1 MAFPRQFRTFTVLTV
16 GAILGFLAASGG
28 LRIAERADAARPVS
42 DIVADPSAKVQAVA
56 LPCCDA
62 KLDRTSA
69 LANSV
74 QLADASTAVA
84 AHNLA
89 VATAAQVTGKKP
101 NIVVIWGDDVGP
113 TNLSI
118 YSRGVMGYRTPN
130 IDRIGKEGAVF
141 TDHYAHPSCT
151 AGRAAFITGMYPI
164 RSGLTSVGMVGG
176 PVGMQAHDASI
187 AEVLKT
193 QGYATGQFGKNH
205 LGDRNEHLPTVHG
218 FDEFF
223 GNLYHLN
230 TEEEPED
237 EDYPRDPEFK
247 KRHGPRGVM
256 HTYATESEDKT
267 VDPRFGMVGKQRIVD
282 TGPLTRKRMETV
294 DLELITEG
302 TKFMDKAHAE
312 GKPFFVWFATTRMHT
327 FTRVPEKYREKA
339 REFTS
344 YHDAYGAGVIQHD
357 EEVGMI
363 LKRLDDMGIADNTIV
378 IYSSDNGVEHSTY
391 PHGGTTPFRSEKM
404 TTWEGGVRVPM
415 LVRWTGKIKP
425 GTELNGIQSHEDV
438 FTTLSAAAGV
448 TDIRERIAKGDKLG
462 TPVEKK
468 NYIDGVNNLAYWTGQ
483 SDKSARDEYIYYAE
497 SRIQAIRMN
506 QWKAHFFVRDGYY
519 GTTKKLD
526 IPYIFNLRQDPYESY
541 EQTPGPRATL
551 SQEKTYLFNDVMD
564 RLGRHIGTLKQYP
577 PKQKGSSLSIGE

>member
-1 MAFPRQFRTFTVLTV
+1 M
-16 GAILGFLAASGG
+16 
-28 LRIAERADAARPVS
+28 
-42 DIVADPSAKVQAVA
+42 
-56 LPCCDA
+56 
-62 KLDRTSA
+62 
-69 LANSV
+69 
-74 QLADASTAVA
+74 
-84 AHNLA
+84 
-89 VATAAQVTGKKP
+89 
-101 NIVVIWGDDVGP
+101 
-113 TNLSI
+113 
-118 YSRGVMGYRTPN
+118 
-130 IDRIGKEGAVF
+130 
-141 TDHYAHPSCT
+141 
-151 AGRAAFITGMYPI
+151 
-164 RSGLTSVGMVGG
+164 
-176 PVGMQAHDASI
+176 
-187 AEVLKT
+187 
-193 QGYATGQFGKNH
+193 
-205 LGDRNEHLPTVHG
+205 
-218 FDEFF
+218 
-223 GNLYHLN
+223 
-230 TEEEPED
+230 
-237 EDYPRDPEFK
+237 
-247 KRHGPRGVM
+247 
-256 HTYATESEDKT
+256 
-267 VDPRFGMVGKQRIVD
+267 
-282 TGPLTRKRMETV
+282 
-294 DLELITEG
+294 
-302 TKFMDKAHAE
+302 
-312 GKPFFVWFATTRMHT
+312 
-327 FTRVPEKYREKA
+327 
-339 REFTS
+339 
-344 YHDAYGAGVIQHD
+344 
-357 EEVGMI
+357 
-363 LKRLDDMGIADNTIV
+363 

>member
-1 MAFPRQFRTFTVLTV
+1 MMLRRSYFVSIFLAFIAAWL
-16 GAILGFLAASGG
+16 GWAAIGGHLGFSRKAYAGVEQSETPTLAPAAEAPSGND
-28 LRIAERADAARPVS
+28 LE
-42 DIVADPSAKVQAVA
+42 PSSSGTA
-56 LPCCDA
+56 L
-62 KLDRTSA
+62 L
-69 LANSV
+69 
-74 QLADASTAVA
+74 A
-84 AHNLA
+84 AHNQK
-89 VATAAQVTGKKP
+89 VAAQVKADGKKP
-101 NIVVIWGDDVGP
+101 NIVVIWGDDVGF

-130 IDRIGKEGAVF
+130 IDRIGNEGAVF

-164 RSGLTSVGMVGG
+164 RTGLTSVGMVGG
-176 PVGMQAHDASI
+176 PVGMQARDATL

-205 LGDRNEHLPTVHG
+205 LGDRNEHLPTLHG

-247 KRHGPRGVM
+247 KRHGPRGVL
-256 HTYATESEDKT
+256 HTWATDTEDKT
-267 VDPRFGMVGKQRIVD
+267 VDSRFGMVGKQRIVD

-294 DLELITEG
+294 DEELVNEG
-302 TKFMDKAHAE
+302 IKFMDKAHAD

-327 FTRVPEKYREKA
+327 FTRTPQKYHEKV

-344 YHDAYGAGVIQHD
+344 YNDDYGAGVIQHD
-357 EEVGMI
+357 EHVGI
-363 LKRLDDMGIADNTIV
+363 VLKRLDEMGIADNTIV
-378 IYSSDNGVEHSTY
+378 IYSSDNGVEHSTF

-404 TTWEGGVRVPM
+404 STWEGGVRVPM
-415 LVRWTGKIKP
+415 LVRWPGKIKP
-425 GTELNGIQSHEDV
+425 ATELNGIQSHEDV

-462 TPVEKK
+462 TSVKHQ
-468 NYIDGVNNLAYWTGQ
+468 NHIDGVNNLGYWTGQ
-483 SDKSARDEYIYYAE
+483 TDKSARDEYIYYAE
-497 SRIQAIRMN
+497 SRVQAMRIN

-519 GTTKKLD
+519 GTTTKLD
-526 IPYIFNLRQDPYESY
+526 IPYLFNIRQDPYESY
-541 EQTPGPRATL
+541 DQAPGPRATL
-551 SQEKTYLFNDVMD
+551 SQQKTYLFNELMD
-564 RLGRHIGTLKQYP
+564 RLGRHMSTLQKYP
-577 PKQKGSSLSIGE
+577 PKQKGSSLSIGN

>member
-1 MAFPRQFRTFTVLTV
+1 MMNRVLYWFVLV
-16 GAILGFLAASGG
+16 GAIALLGG
-28 LRIAERADAARPVS
+28 
-42 DIVADPSAKVQAVA
+42 A
-56 LPCCDA
+56 LP
-62 KLDRTSA
+62 
-69 LANSV
+69 
-74 QLADASTAVA
+74 AVA
-84 AHNLA
+84 AD
-89 VATAAQVTGKKP
+89 KKP

-176 PVGMQAHDASI
+176 PVGMQAHDATI

-193 QGYATGQFGKNH
+193 QGYSTGQFGKNH

-247 KRHGPRGVM
+247 KRHGPRGVL
-256 HTYATESEDKT
+256 HTYATDTEDKT

-282 TGPLTRKRMETV
+282 TGALTRKRMETV
-294 DLELITEG
+294 DEELLKEG
-302 TKFMDKAHAE
+302 AKFMDKAHAE
-312 GKPFFVWFATTRMHT
+312 GKPFFVWIATTRMHT

-344 YHDAYGAGVIQHD
+344 YNDAYGAGVIQHD
-357 EEVGMI
+357 EQVGMV

-415 LVRWTGKIKP
+415 LVRWPGKIKP
-425 GTELNGIQSHEDV
+425 GSELNGIQSHEDV
-438 FTTLSAAAGV
+438 FTTLAAAAGV
-448 TDIRERIAKGDKLG
+448 DDIRERIAKGDKLG

-468 NYIDGVNNLAYWTGQ
+468 NHIDGVNNLAYWTGQ
-483 SDKSARDEYIYYAE
+483 TNESARDEFIYYAE
-497 SRIQAIRMN
+497 SRLQAMRVN

-519 GTTKKLD
+519 GTTTKLE
-526 IPYIFNLRQDPYESY
+526 IPWLFNIRQDPYESY
-541 EQTPGPRATL
+541 EQAPGPRATL
-551 SQEKTYLFNDVMD
+551 SQQKTYLFNDIME
-564 RLGRHIGTLKQYP
+564 RLGRHMASLQKYP
-577 PKQKGSSLSIGE
+577 PKQKGSSLSVGN